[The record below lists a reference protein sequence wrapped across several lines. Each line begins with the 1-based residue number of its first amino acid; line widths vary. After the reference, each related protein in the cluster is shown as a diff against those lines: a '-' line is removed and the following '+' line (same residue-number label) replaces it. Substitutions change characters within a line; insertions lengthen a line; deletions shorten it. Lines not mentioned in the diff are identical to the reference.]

1 MTSTGLKVTV
11 HPVHDLDAAR
21 EVYGSLFGDPYVDQP
36 YYVAYRVGE
45 EEVGLDPNGHRQG
58 MTGPVSYWSVPDV
71 AAAVAG
77 VVAAGGREHQ
87 APRDV
92 GGGSLTALVTDAD
105 GNLLGLVQDPS
116 A

>member
-11 HPVHDLDAAR
+11 HPVHDLAAAR
-21 EVYGSLFGDPYVDQP
+21 KVYDSLFGEPYVDQP
-36 YYVAYRVGE
+36 YYVAYRVDGE
-45 EEVGLDPNGHRQG
+45 EIGLDPNGHRQG
-58 MTGPVSYWSVPDV
+58 MTGPVAFWAVPDI

-77 VVAAGGREHQ
+77 VVQAGGQEHR

-92 GGGSLTALVTDAD
+92 GGGNLTAIVTDAD
-105 GNLLGLVQDPS
+105 GNMVGLVQD